1 MIIIG
6 IPHDR
11 ENYFMADG
19 DLAFMLEQAGFL
31 AKYLDDNYVKYF
43 KLNNKLKKFL
53 ESKGALIDGK

>member
-1 MIIIG
+1 MVIIG
-6 IPHDR
+6 APFDR

-31 AKYLDDNYVKYF
+31 AKYLDDDFVKYF

-53 ESKGALIDGK
+53 MSKGVEID